1 MRIRIGEKTR
11 RKGETIMSEPIGIY
25 TKIVEILRDYGQIPI
40 DLLAFKL
47 ERRRDEILDD
57 MRRLE
62 MDGIIE
68 IDGEQVNLSGQK
80 KQRWWR
86 MKS

>member
-40 DLLAFKL
+40 
-47 ERRRDEILDD
+47 
-57 MRRLE
+57 
-62 MDGIIE
+62 G
-68 IDGEQVNLSGQK
+68 LSLKGVG
-80 KQRWWR
+80 
-86 MKS
+86 MKY